1 MTTTTP
7 VPGSPFHR
15 LARTPAHRWW
25 LTVLGTLAILVGWS
39 VGGSFLVGIDLTVAS
54 GVEDGAIDLPT
65 WAVELISTT
74 TGMAAIAL
82 LTPLVLLAARLF
94 QRRRPGTVSSVT
106 GRLRWRW
113 LGTCAL
119 IAVGTSL
126 AGMAGTATLL
136 SAYDI
141 TMFDGDFIGWTPF
154 LISMAVLA
162 AIIPFQA
169 SAEEYLCRGW
179 ILQAVGGRAPWLA
192 VAVQALVF
200 AVAHGWQGGW
210 AFVFFLVFGA
220 VAGVL
225 TVRTGGL
232 EAGIGLH
239 VVNNIVVISTY
250 TASGVLDQI
259 GKPSV
264 ADWQHIV
271 VDALMVGVYLAVVLW
286 LARRRGIATTTV
298 PASTPAQQVPVA
310 A

>member
-7 VPGSPFHR
+7 VPGTPFHR

-25 LTVLGTLAILVGWS
+25 LTILGSLAIFVVWS
-39 VGGSFLVGIDLTVAS
+39 VFGPVLTGIDTIVAA
-54 GVEDGAIDLPT
+54 GVKEGALDLPT
-65 WAVELISTT
+65 WAVELITTT
-74 TGMAAIAL
+74 TGMATIAL
-82 LTPLVLLAARLF
+82 FTPLVLLAARLF
-94 QRRRPGTVSSVT
+94 QRRRAGTVSSVT

-113 LGTCAL
+113 LGTCVL

-126 AGMAGTATLL
+126 AAVAGTAALL
-136 SAYDI
+136 SAYGI
-141 TMFDGDFIGWTPF
+141 EMSDGEFIGWTPL

-192 VAVQALVF
+192 IAVQALVF
-200 AVAHGWQGGW
+200 AMLHGWQGRW
-210 AFVFFLVFGA
+210 AFVFFLVFGV

-232 EAGIGLH
+232 EAAIGLH
-239 VVNNIVVISTY
+239 LVNNIVVISTI
-250 TASGVLDQI
+250 TAAGVLDQI
-259 GKPSV
+259 GKPS
-264 ADWQHIV
+264 AAGWQHIV
-271 VDALMVGVYLAVVLW
+271 VDALMVCVYLAVVVW
-286 LARRRGIATTTV
+286 LARRRGVATTV
-298 PASTPAQQVPVA
+298 PATAPAQQVPVA